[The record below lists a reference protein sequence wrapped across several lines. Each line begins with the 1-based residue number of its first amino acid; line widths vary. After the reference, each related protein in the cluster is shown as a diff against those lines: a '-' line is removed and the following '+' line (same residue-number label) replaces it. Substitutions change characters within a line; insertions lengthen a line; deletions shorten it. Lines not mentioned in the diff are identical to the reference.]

1 MDMAEPPAEPPG
13 STNPSARHL
22 RLADLAVRVGR
33 RVWAV
38 MPLGAR
44 KNIEDR
50 VFFVIFQKTRVE
62 NDAYG
67 WRPPEPK

>member
-1 MDMAEPPAEPPG
+1 MG
-13 STNPSARHL
+13 PSRVPDARHL
-22 RLADLAVRVGR
+22 VLADAAVRLGR

-38 MPLGAR
+38 LPEAVR

-67 WRPPEPK
+67 WRPPEPGGEAGPRES

>member
-1 MDMAEPPAEPPG
+1 M
-13 STNPSARHL
+13 
-22 RLADLAVRVGR
+22 GR